1 MKKLILLSNLKPGMI
16 TAEDVYSHSG
26 QLILAKGL
34 PLTDQTIT
42 RLDSYSIMAVKIEE
56 AEKAPEPDTVKQSY
70 SERVKKS
77 PEFLEFKSN
86 FDATLT
92 EFKDSINDI
101 VQKGSPINTDAI
113 LEDTLSLINNSH
125 GHISIFDMLQNM
137 RQYDDLTY
145 AHCLNVGLICNVFAG
160 WLHMNEEDTKLATL
174 CGVFHDIGKLS
185 IPDSIVKKPDKL
197 TDQEYNL
204 IKTHTIEG
212 FRTLRD
218 QDIDEHIKNSALM
231 HHERCDG
238 KGYPFGLPSDKID
251 EFAKIVAI
259 ADVYDAM
266 TAARVYR
273 GALCPF
279 RVIEIYEKEG
289 LQRYDAR
296 YILTFLENVVLTY
309 LNNEVRLS
317 DGRVGKIVFVN
328 KNHLSKPTI
337 QLEDGTFLDLSKES
351 DLSIDTIL

>member
-1 MKKLILLSNLKPGMI
+1 MKQLILLANLKPGMI

-34 PLTDQTIT
+34 PLTDQTIS
-42 RLDSYSIMAVKIEE
+42 RLDSYSMIAVRIELPE
-56 AEKAPEPDTVKQSY
+56 TASDPEPVKLSY
-70 SERVKKS
+70 SERVRKS
-77 PEFLEFKSN
+77 PQFLEFKKN

-92 EFKDSINDI
+92 EFSNSINEI
-101 VQKGSPINTDAI
+101 VQKGTPVNTDVI
-113 LEDTLSLINNSH
+113 LEDTLALLNNSH
-125 GHISIFDMLQNM
+125 GHILIFDMLQNM

-160 WLHMNEEDTKLATL
+160 WLRMSEDDIRLATL

-212 FRTLRD
+212 YRILRD
-218 QDIDEHIKNSALM
+218 QDIDEHIKNAALM

-289 LQRYDAR
+289 LQRYDAK
-296 YILTFLENVVLTY
+296 YILPFLENVVLTY
-309 LNNEVRLS
+309 VNSEVRLT
-317 DGRVGKIVFVN
+317 DGRVGRIVFVN
-328 KNHLSKPTI
+328 KEFLSKPTI
-337 QLEDGTFLDLSKES
+337 QLEDDTFLDLSKET